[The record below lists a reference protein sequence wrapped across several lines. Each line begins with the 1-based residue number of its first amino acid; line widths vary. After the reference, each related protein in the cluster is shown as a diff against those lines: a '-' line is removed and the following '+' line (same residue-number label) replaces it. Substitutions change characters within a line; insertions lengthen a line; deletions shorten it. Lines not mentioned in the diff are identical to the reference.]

1 LILDPDSFNILL
13 STLGAVSPSRG
24 LRVRREKHDG
34 RIILTILQILSKTF
48 PATFPPGRTS
58 LAMDKSDSTITVI
71 VSAYKRPKHLW
82 LNLLGLSY
90 QTVRPG
96 EIVVADDGSGE
107 EVRSVIEKF
116 AAESKMRVVHVWQPH
131 EDYRLA
137 RSRNNAIRAARGE
150 YLVFI
155 DQDCIAT
162 PDFVAAHVTGGRLG
176 VFRAGWCVF
185 LDEERSS
192 RLTEEAIREGQF
204 EGLATAE
211 EMKTLRK
218 MQRKDNF
225 YAFLRRRL
233 WPIKFKPKLRGGNFS
248 IHKADLEKVNGFDE
262 NFVGWGQEDD
272 DLGRRLYLAGIIGE
286 SVVASAITFHLHH
299 PPPAD
304 AKARWRDG
312 RNVQYFLREEVPSF
326 AENGLK
332 KKGGQPEDVVI
343 RICG

>member
-1 LILDPDSFNILL
+1 
-13 STLGAVSPSRG
+13 
-24 LRVRREKHDG
+24 
-34 RIILTILQILSKTF
+34 
-48 PATFPPGRTS
+48 
-58 LAMDKSDSTITVI
+58 MDKPDGTISVI
-71 VSAYKRPKHLW
+71 VSAYERSKHLW
-82 LNLLGLSY
+82 LNLLGLSQ
-90 QTVRPG
+90 QTVCPS
-96 EIVVADDGSGE
+96 EIVVADDGSGQ

-137 RSRNNAIRAARGE
+137 RSRNNAIRAATGE
-150 YLVFI
+150 YLVFL
-155 DQDCIAT
+155 DQDCIAS
-162 PDFVAAHVTGGRLG
+162 PDFVAAHVTGRRRG

-192 RLTEEAIREGQF
+192 RLTEQAIRDGQF
-204 EGLATAE
+204 EGLATAN

-218 MQRKDNF
+218 MQRKDSF

-248 IHKADLEKVNGFDE
+248 IHKADLERVNGFDE

-272 DLGRRLYLAGIIGE
+272 DPGRRLYLAGLIGE

-299 PPPAD
+299 QPPAD
-304 AKARWRDG
+304 ATARWRDG
-312 RNVQYFLREEVPSF
+312 RNVQYFLRKDVPPF

-332 KKGGQPEDVVI
+332 KKGGGQPENVVV
-343 RICG
+343 RIYR